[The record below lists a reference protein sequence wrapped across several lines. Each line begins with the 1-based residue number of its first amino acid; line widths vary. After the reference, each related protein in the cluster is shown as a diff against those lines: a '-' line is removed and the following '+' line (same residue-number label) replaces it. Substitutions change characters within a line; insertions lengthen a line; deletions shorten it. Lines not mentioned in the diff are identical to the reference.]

1 MTQYIVR
8 RLLATIPVILIVTF
22 IVFVLM
28 FLAPGDPIFLL
39 ADVEQTQGMTEEQL
53 DVLRHELGLDRPL
66 IVQYGDWLFDALRG
80 DLGTSIRGGRQVV
93 DMLKSAFTV
102 SMELTLLA
110 MAFALIIA
118 IPVGVYAALRPNSLG
133 DLFGTTLAIG
143 GISAPNFWV
152 ALLLIYF
159 FAVKLGW
166 LPSNGFTRFSEDAGE
181 NLRKMVLPVITLGIA
196 LMASV
201 MRMTR
206 SGMLEV
212 MHQDYIRTARA
223 KGAKERRVI
232 FAHAFRNAMLPV
244 LTIIG
249 LQFGALWAVPSSS
262 SRFFHYRAWGGWDW
276 TPFSSAISRWFRA
289 WYWLSRLAI
298 CLLICWSI
306 CSTASWTRA
315 FAFHN
320 CRTYAFAFTRL
331 QKSRG

>member
-1 MTQYIVR
+1 M
-8 RLLATIPVILIVTF
+8 
-22 IVFVLM
+22 
-28 FLAPGDPIFLL
+28 
-39 ADVEQTQGMTEEQL
+39 EQTQGMTEEQL

-249 LQFGALWAVPSSS
+249 LQFGALLGGAVVIEQI
-262 SRFFHYRAWGGWDW
+262 
-276 TPFSSAISRWFRA
+276 FSLPGMGRLGLDAIFIRDFPVVQGVVLVIT
-289 WYWLSRLAI
+289 LSYLFVN
-298 CLLICWSI
+298 LLVDLLYGILDPRIRIS
-306 CSTASWTRA
+306 
-315 FAFHN
+315 
-320 CRTYAFAFTRL
+320 
-331 QKSRG
+331 

>member
-249 LQFGALWAVPSSS
+249 LQFGALLGGAVVIEQI
-262 SRFFHYRAWGGWDW
+262 
-276 TPFSSAISRWFRA
+276 FSLPGMGRLGLDAIFIRDFPVVQGVVLVIT
-289 WYWLSRLAI
+289 LSYLFVN
-298 CLLICWSI
+298 LLVDLLYGILDPRIRIS
-306 CSTASWTRA
+306 
-315 FAFHN
+315 
-320 CRTYAFAFTRL
+320 
-331 QKSRG
+331 